1 MRKLI
6 FLLAAATVVA
16 AAHIAEATAAAE
28 ATTSAA
34 GDEPATL
41 SLTLGVPASF
51 GAFTPGVARDYVAS
65 TTALV
70 TSTAGNATLTVHD
83 ASPVA
88 TGHLVNGP
96 FSLPQALRARAT
108 SSAGTGAAFSNV
120 GGAASPLTLLTYSA
134 PVADDPVTLQY
145 SQSISATNALR
156 TGSYAKQLTFTLS
169 TTDGLCSLSLTL
181 VSGSGPSS
189 ETASCG
195 SPPDTVSAETTPPAE
210 ATTSVGGTV
219 PATLSLSLGP
229 PASFGEFTPCVTKT
243 YQAGSSA
250 NVISTAGDALLSVHD
265 ASTVAT
271 GHLVNGSF
279 SLPQPLQARATN
291 SAVTGSAFN
300 NVGSSAS
307 PLNLLTW
314 NGPVSNDAV
323 SLQYSQLVNA
333 VDALQSGTYAKQ
345 LTFTLSSTELG
356 SALSVSSVSGGGS
369 SCATP
374 GTAIGDLQDLVA
386 SMGIHHGITNALNSK
401 LQNALDA
408 LAIPDTAGACFW
420 MQSFLNLVNA
430 QTGKKITPA
439 QAQQLTSAASDI
451 RTQLGC

>member
-1 MRKLI
+1 MRHRFLWP
-6 FLLAAATVVA
+6 FAALLAAAVLVG
-16 AAHIAEATAAAE
+16 TAAGDA
-28 ATTSAA
+28 SAA

-51 GAFTPGVARDYVAS
+51 GAFIPGVARNYVAS

-83 ASPVA
+83 ASTVA

-96 FSLPQALRARAT
+96 FSLPQPLQARAT
-108 SSAGTGAAFSNV
+108 NSAVTGTAFNNV

-134 PVADDPVTLQY
+134 PVADDPVSLQF
-145 SQSISATNALR
+145 SQRINANDALR
-156 TGSYAKQLTFTLS
+156 TGTYAKQLTFTLS
-169 TTDGLCSLSLTL
+169 TTDGSCSLSLTL

-195 SPPDTVSAETTPPAE
+195 SPPGTVIAEATPPAE

-219 PATLSLSLGP
+219 PATLSLSLGA

-243 YQAGSSA
+243 YLAGTSA

-271 GHLVNGSF
+271 GHLVNGAF
-279 SLPQPLQARATN
+279 SLAQPLQARATN
-291 SAVTGSAFN
+291 SAVTGTAFN
-300 NVGSSAS
+300 NVGGAAS

-323 SLQYSQLVNA
+323 TLQFSQLVNA
-333 VDALQSGTYAKQ
+333 VDALRTGTYAKQ
-345 LTFTLSSTELG
+345 LTFTLSSTELE
-356 SALSVSSVSGGGS
+356 SAVSVSSVSGGGS
-369 SCATP
+369 NCGTP
-374 GTAIGDLQDLVA
+374 EQKIGDLKNQVTGLGLA
-386 SMGIHHGITNALNSK
+386 KGITTGLNSK
-401 LQNALDA
+401 LDEALAALDA
-408 LAIPDTAGACFW
+408 DNTAGACDSL
-420 MQSFLNLVNA
+420 QAFLNQVA
-430 QTGKKITPA
+430 AHQAKKKLTTA
-439 QAQQLTSAASDI
+439 QAGELSAAANAI
-451 RTQLGC
+451 REQLDC